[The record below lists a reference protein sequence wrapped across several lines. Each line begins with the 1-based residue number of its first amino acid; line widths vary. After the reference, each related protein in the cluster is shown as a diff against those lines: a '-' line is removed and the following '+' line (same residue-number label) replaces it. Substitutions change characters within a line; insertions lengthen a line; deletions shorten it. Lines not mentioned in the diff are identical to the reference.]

1 MSTQKLNLVVLV
13 LSFFL
18 LSSCTLQT
26 KNETQVPG
34 QLNNLTTPTGTQ
46 TTISGT
52 PTETDQQLFDKL
64 NQETDPDIDKEFQQL
79 NTDLQ

>member
-1 MSTQKLNLVVLV
+1 MSTQKLNLVILA

-46 TTISGT
+46 TTVSGV